1 MMKKAIAA
9 FAAFLCL
16 AAPGFGAA
24 QDFPTKAVRIYV
36 PYASGTGPEVLTR
49 LLADKLSSDWGRSV
63 VVEAKP
69 GASGFIAID
78 ALKKSEPDG
87 HELLIAANGHMA
99 INPALYKELPYDPAK
114 DFVPV
119 AMVYTTP
126 FFLAVSTSGPY
137 QSVPAL
143 IAAAKAN
150 PGKISYGSAYVGSP
164 GHLGSAEFEYLIGAP
179 MIHVPYRDQNQAF
192 VSIANGELDWM
203 FSTLAS
209 AMPMVKAGRIKLL
222 ALVGKQRLASQPDIP
237 AFGEAGGP
245 PELQVDAWIALFA
258 RAGTPQAVVRKI
270 NAAVTKQLTTPEV
283 AQRMRTAGWLPA
295 PGTPSEVAEQIRAD
309 TKKYA
314 ELVRRTGAR
323 AN

>member
-1 MMKKAIAA
+1 MKKAWVAIAA
-9 FAAFLCL
+9 SLCMAAS
-16 AAPGFGAA
+16 GIGWA
-24 QDFPTKAVRIYV
+24 QDFPAKTVRILV

-49 LLADKLSSDWGRSV
+49 LLAEKLGAAWGRSV

-69 GASGFIAID
+69 GASGFLAID
-78 ALKKSEPDG
+78 ALKKSAPDG

-99 INPALYKELPYDPAK
+99 INPALYKELPYDPQK

-126 FFLAVSTSGPY
+126 FFVAVSASGPY

-150 PGKISYGSAYVGSP
+150 PGKLAYGSAYIGSP
-164 GHLGSAEFEYLIGAP
+164 GHLGSAELEYLIGSK
-179 MIHVPYRDQNQAF
+179 MVHVPYRDQNQAF

-203 FSTLAS
+203 LSTLAS
-209 AMPMVKAGRIKLL
+209 AMPMVKAGRIRLL
-222 ALVGKQRLASQPDIP
+222 AIIGKQRLATQPEIP
-237 AFGEAGGP
+237 TFAEAGGP
-245 PELQVDAWIALFA
+245 AALEVAAWIALFA
-258 RAGTPQAVVRKI
+258 RAGTPEAVVQKI
-270 NAAVTKQLTTPEV
+270 NADVNRQLTTPEV
-283 AQRMRTAGWLPA
+283 VQRMRTSGWEAAPSTPA
-295 PGTPSEVAEQIRAD
+295 QVAEQIRAD